1 MVPRPHSFFFV
12 FLIVLLNPPNLV
24 AEWRITTRRDH
35 PSSDGGIWAFA
46 ISLTNGSNDAQV
58 IGVQFSASQYEF
70 RVVPNLDGIYSSVRE
85 VVEQRK
91 AVAGVNGGYFKP
103 NFVPVGLRVS
113 RGETSHPL
121 EHSKLLS
128 GALVVRNGSP
138 ELRRIA
144 EFAGTRGVQEAIQ
157 SGPFLVE
164 TSRPVSGL
172 NNTREAARSFVFTT
186 ANADWGIG
194 ICRSVTLGQ
203 LAQILVAPDLLPH
216 ARITRALNL
225 DGGSSTS
232 FYLKMGQTEL
242 SSPGWVTV
250 SDYLTVTTK

>member
-1 MVPRPHSFFFV
+1 MVPSPHFFFCV
-12 FLIVLLNPPNLV
+12 FLILVLIPSNVV
-24 AEWRITTRRDH
+24 AEWRIATRRDH

-46 ISLTNGSNDAQV
+46 ISLTDGSTAARV
-58 IGVQFSASQYEF
+58 TGVQFSASRYEF

-85 VVEQRK
+85 VVERRK
-91 AVAGVNGGYFKP
+91 AVAGINGGYFKP
-103 NFVPVGLRVS
+103 NSVPVGLLIS
-113 RGETSHPL
+113 RGEIIHPL
-121 EHSKLLS
+121 EHAKLLS
-128 GALVVRNGSP
+128 GVIVVRNGIT

-144 EFAGTRGVQEAIQ
+144 EFAGTRGIQEAIQ

-164 TSRPVSGL
+164 ASRPLSGL
-172 NNTREAARSFVFTT
+172 NNTREAARSFVFIT

-216 ARITRALNL
+216 ARITNALNL

-242 SSPGWVTV
+242 SSLGWVTV